1 VAWRLSDQIAAP
13 RVPPGS
19 FYVAED
25 GARDITGQFMTD
37 AGYDPVPL
45 GGLDRARAVEDLAWL
60 LVAAVKDGVPVLY
73 RCAVPGEL

>member
-1 VAWRLSDQIAAP
+1 MSP
-13 RVPPGS
+13 RTVL
-19 FYVAED
+19 V
-25 GARDITGQFMTD
+25 DITGQFMTD

-60 LVAAVKDGVPVLY
+60 LVAAVTVLY